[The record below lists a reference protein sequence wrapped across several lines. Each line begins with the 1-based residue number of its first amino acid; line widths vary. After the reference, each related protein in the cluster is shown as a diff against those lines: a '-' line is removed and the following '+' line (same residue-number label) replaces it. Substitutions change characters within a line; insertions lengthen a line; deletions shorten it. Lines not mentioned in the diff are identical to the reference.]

1 MKNAQNKTFQKL
13 KLAADSIFLFRYI
26 DKGDDLIEELSV
38 NEPGGSPSVNRIDVY
53 IPFRFNQS
61 YRKTAASPK
70 TPVDISTTPSDSNF
84 KDGGHTIKNRETP
97 AYPISQHG

>member
-38 NEPGGSPSVNRIDVY
+38 NEPGGSPPVSRIDVY
-53 IPFRFNQS
+53 IPPRYNQS
-61 YRKTAASPK
+61 YRKTAAS
-70 TPVDISTTPSDSNF
+70 IAASDSNF